1 MNLIEEE
8 KFEQLDSFIS
18 QLPEKLKTALTLY
31 YGLNDGNH
39 KSFNQVSKLIN
50 KSPESARQQT
60 KTAERLLR
68 GKYSRIGIQ

>member
-8 KFEQLDSFIS
+8 KFEQLDSFIK

-31 YGLNDGNH
+31 YGLDDGNH
-39 KSFNQVSKLIN
+39 RSFNQVSKLIN
-50 KSPESARQQT
+50 KSLESARQQT

-68 GKYSRIGIQ
+68 AKYSRIGML